1 MVWPLEVAVW
11 VTVLDEPTVTVKV
24 VGLGTTVT

>member
-1 MVWPLEVAVW
+1 MVWPDEVAVW
-11 VTVLDEPTVTVKV
+11 VTVLDGATTAVMV